1 MSNTLFREYD
11 LSRYLENNKHN
22 LAETVASQPEE
33 QILQT
38 AHSVLC
44 EHFVQRFTIDAPVI
58 DEDGIRTDYGDTK
71 VDVRHH
77 PDRYI
82 RDRSRPA
89 LVGGTK
95 VSYFVPFDGDDQL
108 LRCKPSTYGVDGGL
122 QAVCRDDEI
131 VLVYSRTPQ
140 KTSEIKDAFQQD
152 LNKLKNY
159 LTWISNDVRQHND
172 ALEALVDQ
180 YVSSRRDKVLN
191 DRELVESLGFPLRR
205 SSNAPTTFTT
215 PTVKRRVVPRLPP
228 VSAQPFR
235 PEPALDMDEYEH
247 ILGVITSMV
256 LVIERSPQHFAGIR
270 EEALRSHFLVQLNGQ
285 YEGQAT
291 GETFNYEGKTD
302 ILIRDGDRNVFIAEC
317 KFWSGPSGMSKSID
331 QLLGYTCWRDTKTA
345 LLIFNRN
352 KNMTK
357 VLQKMH
363 DSLESHPNFKSWLDY
378 PSETGFRC
386 VFTHRDDPNREIT
399 LTTLI
404 FDVPA

>member
-1 MSNTLFREYD
+1 MTTTLFRGED
-11 LSRYLENNKHN
+11 LSRYLVGNKQD
-22 LAETVASQPEE
+22 LAEKVASLPEE
-33 QILQT
+33 RILQT

-44 EHFVQRFTIDAPVI
+44 EHFVQRFTVNAPVI
-58 DEDGIRTDYGDTK
+58 DEDRIRTDYGDAK
-71 VDVRHH
+71 VDVSHH

-89 LVGGTK
+89 MVDGTQI
-95 VSYFVPFDGDDQL
+95 SYFIPFVGDSQL

-122 QAVCRDDEI
+122 QAEYRNNEI

-140 KTSEIKDAFQQD
+140 KTSEIKDAFRRD
-152 LNKLKNY
+152 LDKLNNY
-159 LTWISNDVRQHND
+159 LTWISNDVAQYND

-180 YVSSRRDKVLN
+180 RVSSRRDKVLH

-270 EEALRSHFLVQLNGQ
+270 EEALRDHFLVQLNGQ

-302 ILIRDGDRNVFIAEC
+302 ILIRNGDRNVFVAEC

-345 LLIFNRN
+345 LLVFNRN

-357 VLQKMH
+357 VLEKMH